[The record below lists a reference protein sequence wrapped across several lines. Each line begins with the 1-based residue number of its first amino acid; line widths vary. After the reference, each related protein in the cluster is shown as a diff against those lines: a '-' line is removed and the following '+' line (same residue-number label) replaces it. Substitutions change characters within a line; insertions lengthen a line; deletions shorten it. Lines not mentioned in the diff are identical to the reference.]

1 MLTNDRINQINEL
14 FYACVNNKS
23 MSNQDMTTLRT
34 LARELDLLIEYKKE
48 TEFNERVRK
57 IKGEVA
63 DLAKDFP
70 TMAIYLDVEVEGMEE
85 EKDIL
90 NHLNAWRWKK

>member
-34 LARELDLLIEYKKE
+34 LARELDLLIEHKKE

-57 IKGEVA
+57 VKEELA
-63 DLAKDFP
+63 SLAKDFP

-90 NHLNAWRWKK
+90 NHLDAWRWKK